1 MGFRQQD
8 RNHQKQKVGASVFH
22 GSLLKMEIVMVK
34 NKLND
39 FNRPK

>member
-8 RNHQKQKVGASVFH
+8 RNHQKQKVGASLFH
-22 GSLLKMEIVMVK
+22 GSLLKVEIVMVK
-34 NKLND
+34 NIQNH